1 MVLADSIRIS
11 RVPTYSGYSLQIYQ
25 NFDYR
30 IITFYDPASQLCSSI
45 LIYPISQVPLPQSND
60 WFRLFPVRS
69 PLLRES
75 LLLSLPPLT

>member
-11 RVPTYSGYSLQIYQ
+11 RVPTYSGYSLIYNY

-30 IITFYDPASQLCSSI
+30 IITFFDPASQLCSSI
-45 LIYPISQVPLPQSND
+45 IIINTSQVPLPPSND
-60 WFRLFPVRS
+60 RFRLFPVRS

-75 LLLSLPPLT
+75 FLLSLPPLT